1 VKRNN
6 SPLPPPRVIVMLVG
20 IAVLLG
26 ALFAILMNSWI
37 GGLAVGVAFAL
48 AFAGV
53 LLMARRGEKT
63 VKKRRR

>member
-1 VKRNN
+1 MKRNN

-26 ALFAILMNSWI
+26 GLFTILMQSWV
-37 GGLAVGVAFAL
+37 GGLAVGVVFAV

-53 LLMARRGEKT
+53 LLMARRGEKK
-63 VKKRRR
+63 VKKRR